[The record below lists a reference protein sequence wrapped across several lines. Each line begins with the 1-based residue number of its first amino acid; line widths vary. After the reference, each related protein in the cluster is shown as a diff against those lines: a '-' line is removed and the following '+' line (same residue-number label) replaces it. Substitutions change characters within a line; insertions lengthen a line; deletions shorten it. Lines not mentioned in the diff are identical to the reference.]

1 MSPKAF
7 PISALL
13 LFIVLVLGIVGLWVE
28 TQRAHHEIMEAQKH
42 LIALTSAQKVLET
55 NLNNQISQTSDLNRQ
70 VSGITTRL
78 SSDQRTYKIAEIAY
92 LVKIANLRLTTQ
104 HDVTSALILLKQAN
118 QEVNALNDPDTE
130 NFREALVKNI
140 TDLQAITPVDM
151 EGLSDKLTQLQKDI
165 PTLSIL
171 VAPKPNTSIL
181 ENTPHQAQKKWWD
194 RAWDNIRASL
204 KQLVVITHQS
214 EDIPAMMTPDQQIY
228 LQENLQLQIM
238 QAQWS
243 ALNHNNALYQS
254 SLKQAKDWV
263 NKYYVQNSANTQTF
277 LKSLDGLIALNLS
290 PDFPDLTRSLTL
302 LNQGTH

>member
-7 PISALL
+7 PITT
-13 LFIVLVLGIVGLWVE
+13 FLVFLILILGIVGLW
-28 TQRAHHEIMEAQKH
+28 HEIERNHNDLMQTQKH
-42 LIALTSAQKVLET
+42 LLELTS
-55 NLNNQISQTSDLNRQ
+55 SQTSLEGQTNQLNQQ
-70 VSGITTRL
+70 VSGLADRL
-78 SSDQRTYKIAEIAY
+78 SSNQRTYKVSEIDY
-92 LVKIANLRLTTQ
+92 LVKMANLRLSTQ
-104 HDVTSALILLKQAN
+104 HDVTSALILMKQAN
-118 QEVNALNDPDTE
+118 QEINALNDPQMET
-130 NFREALVKNI
+130 FREVLVKNI
-140 TDLQAITPVDM
+140 TDLQAITPIDM
-151 EGLSDKLTQLQKDI
+151 VGLSDKLTQLQNNV

-228 LQENLQLQIM
+228 LQENLQLLIM

-243 ALNHNNALYQS
+243 AFNHNNALYQS

-263 NKYYVQNSANTQTF
+263 NKYYVQNSANTQAF
-277 LKSLDGLIALNLS
+277 LKSIDELLVIDLS
-290 PDFPDLTRSLTL
+290 PNYPDLSKSLSS
-302 LNQGTH
+302 LNQGTN

>member
-7 PISALL
+7 PITTFLIFL
-13 LFIVLVLGIVGLWVE
+13 ILILGIVGLW
-28 TQRAHHEIMEAQKH
+28 HEIERNHLELMETQKH
-42 LIALTSAQKVLET
+42 LIVLATTQKALEFQ
-55 NLNNQISQTSDLNRQ
+55 SDALSHE
-70 VSGITTRL
+70 VSGLADRL
-78 SSDQRTYKIAEIAY
+78 SSNQRTYKVSEIAY
-92 LVKIANLRLTTQ
+92 LVKMANLRLTTQ

-118 QEVNALNDPDTE
+118 QEINSLNDPQME

-140 TDLQAITPVDM
+140 TDLQAITPIDM
-151 EGLSDKLTQLQKDI
+151 IALSDKLTQLQNNV

-228 LQENLQLQIM
+228 LQENLQLLIS
-238 QAQWS
+238 QAQWA
-243 ALNHNNALYQS
+243 ALNHNSALYQS
-254 SLKQAKDWV
+254 SLKQTQDWV
-263 NKYYVQNSANTQTF
+263 NKYYVQNSANTQAF
-277 LKSLDGLIALNLS
+277 LKSLDELLAIDLS
-290 PDFPDLTRSLTL
+290 PNYPDLTKSLSS
-302 LNQGTH
+302 LNQGTF